1 MKDSTLFVS
10 QDFFAERRVND
21 FHFLERSSQRSYAG
35 GTMSLWFFSEEE
47 KMLAESVKAFA
58 QAELLPKIEHLDE
71 IEGFNTEAFRKI
83 GDLGLLGITVAE
95 EDGGAGM
102 GAVAATIAMEEMAA
116 VDASTTLSYLAH
128 TILCVNQIGRNGSKE
143 QKQKYL
149 PKLISGEQIG
159 GMGMSEPGSGSDAL
173 GMLSRAVKQ
182 ADGSYVL
189 NGSKTWITNGPN
201 GDIFYCYART
211 GATKKDVS
219 TFIIEKD
226 MPGFSTGKKFKKMGM
241 RASPTGELW
250 FSDVRIP
257 AENRVGEEGG
267 SVKAMMRNLD
277 IERITIAGISLG
289 IARNCI
295 EVATQYSKE
304 RKQFD
309 LPIGAFQQIQER
321 LSEAAAWY
329 EACRALTYQAAKTWD
344 LGLMQGKEA
353 SMMAAKAKLQAAQMA
368 TQVGLDAIQILGGY
382 GYTREFPVERQMRD
396 AKLIEIGAGTNEIL
410 RLIIAR
416 QMLGI
421 EVADALT
428 R

>member
-1 MKDSTLFVS
+1 
-10 QDFFAERRVND
+10 
-21 FHFLERSSQRSYAG
+21 
-35 GTMSLWFFSEEE
+35 
-47 KMLAESVKAFA
+47 MLAESVRAFA
-58 QAELLPKIEHLDE
+58 REELAPKIEHLDE
-71 IEGFNTEAFRKI
+71 IEGFNTAAFKKI
-83 GDLGLLGITVAE
+83 GDLGLLGITVPEA
-95 EDGGAGM
+95 DGGAGM
-102 GAVAATIAMEEMAA
+102 GAVAATLVMEEMAA

-128 TILCVNQIGRNGSKE
+128 TILCVNQIGANSSKE

-149 PKLISGEQIG
+149 PKLISGEHIG

-173 GMLSRAVKQ
+173 GMLTRAEKQ
-182 ADGSYVL
+182 SNGSYKV

-250 FSDVRIP
+250 FSDVMVP
-257 AENRVGEEGG
+257 EANRVGPENS
-267 SVKAMMRNLD
+267 SVKAMMKNLD

-289 IARNCI
+289 CARNCI
-295 EVATQYSKE
+295 EVATQYAKD
-304 RKQFD
+304 RKQFGK
-309 LPIGAFQQIQER
+309 PIGSFQQVQER
-321 LSEAAAWY
+321 LTEASAWY
-329 EACRALTYQAAKTWD
+329 EACRALVYQAAKTWD

-410 RLIIAR
+410 RVIIAR
-416 QMLGI
+416 QMLG
-421 EVADALT
+421 EAAD
-428 R
+428 